1 MIENLLTNDQVNK
14 ILDAIN
20 ENKNFS
26 FKQDGLQIELKNG
39 QLIINYN
46 SSIENERDKF
56 LKLLQD
62 IDDNIFIEIC
72 DYIGSDKL
80 HTMQM
85 DINSEDINTIK
96 KGIDTFKKECS
107 EFLIN
112 KINTYIECLLKLDK
126 SE

>member
-26 FKQDGLQIELKNG
+26 FTQDGLQIELKNG
-39 QLIINYN
+39 QLIINYG
-46 SSIENERDKF
+46 SSVEEERDNF

-80 HTMQM
+80 HIMQM
-85 DINSEDINTIK
+85 DINSEDINIIK

-126 SE
+126 

>member
-1 MIENLLTNDQVNK
+1 MIENLLTNDQVSK

-26 FKQDGLQIELKNG
+26 FKQDGLQIELKDG

-80 HTMQM
+80 HIMQM
-85 DINSEDINTIK
+85 DINSEDINVIK
-96 KGIDTFKKECS
+96 KGINSFKEECC
-107 EFLIN
+107 EFLMN
-112 KINTYIECLLKLDK
+112 KINIYTECLLKLDK
-126 SE
+126 